1 MEEAE
6 KSAVAVT
13 KGAAERARPG
23 VVGVAEKAHLE
34 VVAVIEIPRRRVV
47 WGCRRVGFR
56 PSFVFLPHGS
66 LEQQADAV
74 NDLVQNS
81 IA

>member
-13 KGAAERARPG
+13 KGAAERAPG

-34 VVAVIEIPRRRVV
+34 VVAVIEIARRRVV

-74 NDLVQNS
+74 NDLAQNS